1 VPLAS
6 PLLDA
11 LERMGYGGMILGA
24 EGEVLRLNAIAKR
37 FLVEHTNISEEEF
50 ERSGRAQAALR
61 DLLRRADPHVG
72 RTADGWLPIPRDG
85 RRQLILRAIP
95 LQTLDPSDPK
105 SAVVIIIDLNET
117 PRLEPAA
124 VQRIFDMSEP
134 QAKLAVQLARGS
146 TLSEISKAENIS
158 MDTARSHLAEVFAKT
173 KTRRQHELI
182 SLMARLALLP

>member
-11 LERMGYGGMILGA
+11 LERMGYGGMVLGSD
-24 EGEVLRLNAIAKR
+24 GEVLRLNAIAKR
-37 FLVEHTNISEEEF
+37 FLVEHADVSKEELE
-50 ERSGRAQAALR
+50 GPARAQAALR

-72 RTADGWLPIPRDG
+72 RTADGWLPIPREE

-95 LQTLDPSDPK
+95 LQSSDSSDSK
-105 SAVVIIIDLNET
+105 TALVIIIDLNET

-124 VQRIFDMSEP
+124 VQRIFDMSAP
-134 QAKLAVQLARGS
+134 QAQVAVQLARGS
-146 TLSEISKAENIS
+146 TLDEISKSENIS
-158 MDTARSHLAEVFAKT
+158 MAAARSHLAEVFAKT